1 MTPRLHVAIV
11 GYGTAGQTA
20 AILLARDGHR
30 VEVFEQAP
38 EPRPV
43 GAGFLLQ
50 PTGLQVLW
58 SMGLLAPVL
67 AHGAP
72 VTRL

>member
-1 MTPRLHVAIV
+1 MNIAIV

-20 AILLARDGHR
+20 AILLSRDGHR
-30 VEVFEQAP
+30 VEVFERAQ
-38 EPRPV
+38 ELGPV

-58 SMGLLAPVL
+58 ELGALDQAL
-67 AHGAP
+67 AHGRAR
-72 VTRL
+72 RLADVP